1 MVSNSAGLITVDTGP
16 KPLHPV
22 LWLVRLGQLD
32 DHSRESLQSA
42 VATWDQGNRAA
53 TVEWLRELMSHIRSQ
68 VTTTDNRE
76 AALTALGDMVER
88 LEVEALKVELFWI
101 CGVPADAHVRGTAA
115 KSSTRIRDGQLPF
128 NALRVRG
135 GRHDGAG
142 RLF

>member
-22 LWLVRLGQLD
+22 LWLVRLGQVD

-42 VATWDQGNRAA
+42 VASWDQGNRAA

-68 VTTTDNRE
+68 VTTTPNSE
-76 AALTALGDMVER
+76 GALKALGQIVDR
-88 LEVEALKVELFWI
+88 LEVEALKVELCWV
-101 CGVPADAHVRGTAA
+101 CGVPADANVRGTAP
-115 KSSTRIRDGQLPF
+115 KSSPLIRDGQLPF
-128 NALRVRG
+128 NALGVRG
-135 GRHDGAG
+135 RRHDGTS